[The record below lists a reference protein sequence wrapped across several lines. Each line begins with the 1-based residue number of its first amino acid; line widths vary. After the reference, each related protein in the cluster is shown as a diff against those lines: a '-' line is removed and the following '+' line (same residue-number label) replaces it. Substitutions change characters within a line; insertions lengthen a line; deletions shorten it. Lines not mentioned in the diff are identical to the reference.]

1 MKMEYTAEILR
12 GWPNDGARER
22 VEIVSQG
29 ATLVNGDVV
38 SLQADGTVN
47 KVGTTKSKRVGLV
60 VRGNGDAASG
70 ANALGKYMTPQAAVS
85 MTAAWSGGL
94 LTVTQNAHGY
104 ATGNTVTIAATAG
117 STTFAA
123 YNGTYVITVTGANTY
138 TIAFAVN
145 NGTITTGT
153 AQLTG
158 ISNSGKAVVL
168 WGNYIVRTSNF
179 AAGSWAPG
187 AAVTAKSGKFELA
200 AGQANADGTY
210 TIVAGN
216 TVDPEVGFCL
226 RVQGATATE
235 TAHVVIAVF

>member
-22 VEIVSQG
+22 VEIVTQG

-38 SLQADGTVN
+38 AMQADGTVN
-47 KVGTTKSKRVGLV
+47 KVGSTKTKRAGLV
-60 VRGNGDAASG
+60 VRGNGDSGSG
-70 ANALGKYMTPQAAVS
+70 ANALGTYMTPQAIVS
-85 MTAAWSGGL
+85 ITATWAGGL
-94 LTVTQNAHGY
+94 LTVTQTAHGY

-117 STTFAA
+117 SGTPAN

-138 TIAFAVN
+138 TITVAN

-158 ISNSGKAVVL
+158 LSSSGKAVVL
-168 WGNYIVRTSNF
+168 WGNYIVKTQNF
-179 AAGSWAPG
+179 TAGSWAPG
-187 AAVTAKSGKFELA
+187 TPVTAKNGKFEIA
-200 AGQANADGTY
+200 AGQGNADGTY
-210 TIVAGN
+210 TVTATN
-216 TVDPEVGFCL
+216 TIDPEVGFCL

-235 TAHVVIAVF
+235 SAAVTIAVF